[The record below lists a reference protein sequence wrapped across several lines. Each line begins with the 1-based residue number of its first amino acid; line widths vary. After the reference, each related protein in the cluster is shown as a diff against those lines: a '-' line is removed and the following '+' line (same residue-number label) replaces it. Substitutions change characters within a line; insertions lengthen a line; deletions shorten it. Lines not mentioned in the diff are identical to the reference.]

1 MIARKP
7 LQIFLA
13 VQKALFLRE
22 LSMRF
27 SVSKTGLFW
36 TFFEP
41 FMQVFVMVIIKVLL
55 FGNMGSTF
63 DFAVFLALN
72 FTAYNMF
79 KNIVSKSMGSFTANK
94 GLFVYKQ
101 VKPINTI
108 VARVILEVFMT
119 AVVIV
124 IFLFIAWYFNFD
136 TDVENLMMLVFGF
149 LWLIIFAFSFGLLL
163 AVGNSFF
170 SSIGKIV
177 GIFMTFLMFGSAV
190 FYTVDMLPTEIREI
204 LLWNPLIHFMMMI
217 HSHYFRV
224 LSDVYID
231 YEYMF
236 LWTLGLLFP
245 ALWFY
250 RRLEEKIISL

>member
-22 LSMRF
+22 LAMRF

-41 FMQVFVMVIIKVLL
+41 FMQVLVMVLIKILL
-55 FGNMGSTF
+55 FGGSGGTF

-79 KNIVSKSMGSFTANK
+79 KNILSKSLGSFVANK

-108 VARVILEVFMT
+108 VARIVLETFMT
-119 AVVIV
+119 GIIIM
-124 IFLFIAWYFNFD
+124 IFLCIGWYFEFEMQVD
-136 TDVENLMMLVFGF
+136 NLMMVIFGF
-149 LWLIIFAFSFGLLL
+149 LWLIVFAFSFGLFL

-170 SSIGKIV
+170 SSIGKVINILM
-177 GIFMTFLMFGSAV
+177 IFIMFFSAV
-190 FYTVDMLPTEIREI
+190 FYTVEMLPSEIREI
-204 LLWNPLIHFMMMI
+204 LLWNPLMHFMMMI
-217 HSHYFRV
+217 HGHYFEV
-224 LSDVYID
+224 LDTSYID
-231 YEYMF
+231 YEYML
-236 LWTLGLLFP
+236 LWTLSLLFMG
-245 ALWFY
+245 LWFY